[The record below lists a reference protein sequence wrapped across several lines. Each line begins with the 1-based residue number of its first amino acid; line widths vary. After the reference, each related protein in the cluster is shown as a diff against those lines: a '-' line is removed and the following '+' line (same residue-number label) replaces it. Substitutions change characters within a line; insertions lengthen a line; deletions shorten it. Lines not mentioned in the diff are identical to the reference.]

1 MQKTFNVSA
10 NWIEYAHGP
19 GAEDGYKLATELC
32 DMPVNKRGQIEIPL
46 SRKDL
51 IFEVQDVAELY
62 VGGDDNNL
70 QAARV
75 VARCRKALQGW
86 RP

>member
-1 MQKTFNVSA
+1 MQTFNVSY
-10 NWIEYAHGP
+10 NWIDYAHGP
-19 GAEDGYKLATELC
+19 GAESGYKLAAELC
-32 DMPVNKRGQIEIPL
+32 DMPVNKRGQIEIPMD
-46 SRKDL
+46 RKDL

-75 VARCRKALQGW
+75 VARCKKTLNGW
-86 RP
+86 RR